1 MGLKPSDRL
10 ATTLALT
17 ASLSVALLVFAAI
30 LGTHGYS
37 VTGFARVVS
46 SGFWPPENLSWRL
59 SSIFINSLPVLFPAL
74 GLIVAFRMGFW
85 NIGAEGQLLV
95 GMAAATWVGVFLA
108 DRLPGASVLPAM
120 VVAAFVAG
128 ALWAAGPAL
137 LRVWLG
143 VNEVLTTLMLNY
155 VAVHLVNYLVEY
167 RWKDPRGFGFIRTPP
182 LHESARMGAAEG
194 AILVALAA
202 GLVYFMLRYTRL
214 GFELR
219 IIGSSPKA
227 ARYAGI
233 SYAKVTLLAMLISGG
248 LAGLGGMSVVAG
260 LTGELMEAQRMSPGY
275 GYTGIIA
282 AWLGRLHPA
291 AVVAASLFLGLIYE
305 RQSVLQ
311 ATMRLG
317 VGYTMLFNGLLLF
330 AAISSTYLEKRLREA
345 GRLG

>member
-1 MGLKPSDRL
+1 MGLRVPERL
-10 ATTLALT
+10 ATPLALT
-17 ASLSVALLVFAAI
+17 ASLLAALLVFAAI
-30 LGTHGYS
+30 LGLHGYS
-37 VTGFARVVS
+37 VSSFVRVVS
-46 SGFWPPENLSWRL
+46 SGFWPPVNLSWRI
-59 SSIFINSLPVLFPAL
+59 SSIFVNSLPVLFPAL

-108 DRLPGASVLPAM
+108 DRLPGASVLPIM
-120 VVAAFVAG
+120 VAASFIAG
-128 ALWAAGPAL
+128 ALWAAGPAV
-137 LRVWLG
+137 LRTWLG

-155 VAVHLVNYLVEY
+155 VAIHLVNYLVEY
-167 RWKDPRGFGFIRTPP
+167 RWKDPHGFGFIRTPP
-182 LHESARMGAAEG
+182 LHETARIGAAEG
-194 AILVALAA
+194 AVIVVLAA
-202 GLVYFMLRYTRL
+202 GLVYFLLKYTRL

-219 IIGSSPKA
+219 IIGSSPRA

-233 SYAKVTLLAMLISGG
+233 SYAKVTLLAMVISGG

-282 AWLGRLHPA
+282 AWLGRLHPV
-291 AVVAASLFLGLIYE
+291 AVVVASLFLGLIYE

-330 AAISSTYLEKRLREA
+330 AAISSTYLERRLREA
-345 GRLG
+345 GRVG